1 MRGAIF
7 DVDGTLLDSMQV
19 WWDVVVDFFKE
30 HGVELPYEEAK
41 EYKEM
46 TMKESIPTIKNRLNL
61 DLSFEELSNTFMH
74 MGLKQYETTVP
85 LKKGADKYLK
95 KLHNSG
101 IKIAIATSGYEE
113 LCKTAFTRLGV
124 WNYIDACA
132 FSSEVGVNK
141 SNPDVYLLAAKR
153 IGIPPEECTVF
164 EDIKIP
170 FCEGLNVL
178 VGENGVGKTHIMK
191 LAYAACQASKH
202 DVSFSQKTTMLFRP
216 DQSGIGRL
224 VNRGKSGSNKAM
236 VSVESDTAKIGM
248 TFSTKTRKWDAEIN
262 SEEKWE
268 KQMSDLTSVFIPAKE
283 ILSNAWN
290 LDAAV
295 KMGNVEFDDTYLDI
309 IAAAKID
316 ISRGVD
322 STVRKKYLDI
332 LQKISN
338 GKVTLHEDRFYL
350 KPGTQAKLEFNLVAE
365 GLRKIA
371 LLWQLIKNGTLE
383 KGSVLFWDEPEAN
396 INPKYIPV
404 LAELLIMLE
413 TEGVQIFVSTHD
425 YFLSKYIEVK
435 RRQDSKLQYISLYK
449 NENNKVLCE
458 IAPEFELLEHNAI
471 MDTFRQL
478 YREEIGV
485 ALK

>member
-153 IGIPPEECTVF
+153 IRNT
-164 EDIKIP
+164 
-170 FCEGLNVL
+170 
-178 VGENGVGKTHIMK
+178 
-191 LAYAACQASKH
+191 
-202 DVSFSQKTTMLFRP
+202 
-216 DQSGIGRL
+216 SGRMYSI
-224 VNRGKSGSNKAM
+224 
-236 VSVESDTAKIGM
+236 
-248 TFSTKTRKWDAEIN
+248 
-262 SEEKWE
+262 
-268 KQMSDLTSVFIPAKE
+268 
-283 ILSNAWN
+283 
-290 LDAAV
+290 
-295 KMGNVEFDDTYLDI
+295 
-309 IAAAKID
+309 
-316 ISRGVD
+316 
-322 STVRKKYLDI
+322 
-332 LQKISN
+332 
-338 GKVTLHEDRFYL
+338 
-350 KPGTQAKLEFNLVAE
+350 
-365 GLRKIA
+365 
-371 LLWQLIKNGTLE
+371 
-383 KGSVLFWDEPEAN
+383 
-396 INPKYIPV
+396 
-404 LAELLIMLE
+404 
-413 TEGVQIFVSTHD
+413 
-425 YFLSKYIEVK
+425 
-435 RRQDSKLQYISLYK
+435 
-449 NENNKVLCE
+449 
-458 IAPEFELLEHNAI
+458 
-471 MDTFRQL
+471 
-478 YREEIGV
+478 
-485 ALK
+485 